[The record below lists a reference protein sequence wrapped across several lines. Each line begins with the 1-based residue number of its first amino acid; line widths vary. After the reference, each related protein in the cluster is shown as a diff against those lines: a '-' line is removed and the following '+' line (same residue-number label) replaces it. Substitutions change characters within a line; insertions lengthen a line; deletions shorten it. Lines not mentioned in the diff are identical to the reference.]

1 MSKAVRIEGLKE
13 VRSAIRG
20 ISDDMDRNGAKGR
33 LRVLNLE
40 AAEVVK
46 QKADGL
52 VPRRTGKLAR
62 SVRAAASQKSARV
75 RAGYQRVPYAGPIHF
90 GWPARG
96 IRPNPF
102 LYDAL
107 DARRGQVVEV
117 YERGIDRLIRDYDL
131 D

>member
-1 MSKAVRIEGLKE
+1 MTRPVRIEGIKE
-13 VRSAIRG
+13 VRSAIRA
-20 ISDDMDRNGAKGR
+20 ISDEMDRNGAKAE
-33 LRVLNLE
+33 LRVMNLH

-46 QKADGL
+46 QKADSL
-52 VPRRTGKLAR
+52 VPRRSGQLAKT
-62 SVRAAASQKSARV
+62 VRASGTQKSARV

-96 IRPNPF
+96 IYPQPF

-107 DARRGQVVEV
+107 DSRRLQVVEV
-117 YERGIDRLIRDYDL
+117 YERGIDRLIDKYDL

>member
-1 MSKAVRIEGLKE
+1 
-13 VRSAIRG
+13 
-20 ISDDMDRNGAKGR
+20 MDRNGAKGR